1 MTKERKETLATTI
14 FALELLKRIPSRG
27 KIVAS
32 ALHKELQA
40 AGFDESLRT
49 IQRHLDALS
58 KHFPIERDDSSKPYG
73 YRWQK
78 DPRSLFRPSL
88 TPEESLL
95 FRLAEQ
101 NLRNLLPANAV
112 AKSMQGFFEQ
122 AASNLAYE
130 LNPNEKKKLAREWLS
145 KVCFVRE
152 TVPLLPPEIKPGVLD
167 EVSNALYH
175 NRWLNIDYKNRE
187 GEQQTADVMPLAIGQ
202 RGLSLYLVCRYE
214 ESGSEYLLAL
224 HRFLSAK
231 MSTLRFNRPQDF
243 SLNAFVE
250 EGRFQFGKGDKVALR
265 FRTTP
270 EVGALL
276 TETPLSKDQKIKTT
290 KGGKLEIRATVPD
303 TPSLAWWLFSYGDNI
318 SHISMKQV
326 KAKKDKSRPR
336 SPKPV

>member
-27 KIVAS
+27 KIVAA

-49 IQRHLDALS
+49 VQRHLETLS
-58 KHFPIERDDSSKPYG
+58 NHFPIERDDRSKPYG
-73 YRWQK
+73 YRWRQ
-78 DPRSLFRPSL
+78 DPRGLFPPSL

-112 AKSMQGFFEQ
+112 AKSMRGFFEQ
-122 AASNLAYE
+122 AASNLDYE

-167 EVSNALYH
+167 EVSNALYC
-175 NRWLNIDYKNRE
+175 NRWLKIDYKNRE

-202 RGLSLYLVCRYE
+202 QGLRIYLVCRYE
-214 ESGSEYLLAL
+214 EAGPEYLLAL
-224 HRFLSAK
+224 HRFQSAK

-243 SLNAFVE
+243 SLNTFVE
-250 EGRFQFGKGDKVALR
+250 EGRFQFGKGDKVALS
-265 FRTTP
+265 FRATP

-276 TETPLSKDQKIKTT
+276 AETQLSKDQKIKTT
-290 KGGKLEIRATVPD
+290 KGDKLEIKATVPD
-303 TPSLAWWLFSYGDNI
+303 TPSLGWWLLSYGDNI
-318 SHISMKQV
+318 SHIRMKQI
-326 KAKKDKSRPR
+326 KAKKG
-336 SPKPV
+336 